1 VHTVPEWHWT
11 DLGRTLDLPL
21 DLRMSNPVV
30 MSMNREFR
38 YSPSM
43 GKGASEV
50 SGYRNDGVGTAVAL
64 VNAVTGE
71 PAATDDELVELLAGF
86 NFRVDQLDRADGE
99 RLRRWARRLRPV
111 FTATDQDTATTLL
124 NGLLGGVTMGPHISD
139 HGLGPHLH
147 YAAPGA
153 GLVDRV
159 RANTGVG
166 LAFLLCE
173 HGASRLGVCGADGCE
188 RVYAD
193 VSRGPRRRYCSPGCL
208 NRSSVAAFRARRATE
223 A

>member
-1 VHTVPEWHWT
+1 M
-11 DLGRTLDLPL
+11 DLPS
-21 DLRMSNPVV
+21 DLRMSNRLV
-30 MSMNREFR
+30 MSVNRESR

-43 GKGASEV
+43 GTVVSEV
-50 SGYRNDGVGTAVAL
+50 TGYRNDGVGTAVAL

-71 PAATDDELVELLAGF
+71 PAATDAELVELLSGF
-86 NFRVDQLDRADGE
+86 NFRVEQLDRAEDE
-99 RLRRWARRLRPV
+99 RLRRWARQLRPV

-124 NGLLGGVTMGPHISD
+124 NGLLGQVAMGPHISD

-153 GLVDRV
+153 GPVDRV
-159 RANTGVG
+159 RANTAVG

-193 VSRGPRRRYCSPGCL
+193 VSRGPRRRYCSRGCL
-208 NRSSVAAFRARRATE
+208 NRSGVAAFRARRATAE
-223 A
+223 G